1 MVSDHVLP
9 LRHSLIYRIVKN
21 AYRCV
26 GIVTFTGSET
36 KIALNSKRV
45 PSKLSSLD
53 RVVNKTL
60 SIAIGVMILVCGISS
75 LFGMLWDYLH
85 DDTTYLCLD
94 EDDMDSCESSSTNST
109 GLSIFTFATLYNN
122 FVCISMYVSLE
133 MIYLAQSY
141 FITQDLALY
150 DSSTD
155 TPAEVHSSG
164 LCADLGQVLCSLLNP
179 SLLLTNFCSPSGS
192 IHIV

>member
-1 MVSDHVLP
+1 M
-9 LRHSLIYRIVKN
+9 
-21 AYRCV
+21 
-26 GIVTFTGSET
+26 
-36 KIALNSKRV
+36 NSKRV

-60 SIAIGVMILVCGISS
+60 LIAIGAMVLICGISAV
-75 LFGMLWDYLH
+75 FGILWDYLH

-94 EDDMDSCESSSTNST
+94 ENDQDSCESSSTNST

-133 MIYLAQSY
+133 MVYLAQSY
-141 FITQDLALY
+141 FITQDLELY
-150 DSSTD
+150 DGSTN

-164 LCADLGQVLCSLLNP
+164 LCADLGQVCHATMHVSVN
-179 SLLLTNFCSPSGS
+179 
-192 IHIV
+192 H

>member
-1 MVSDHVLP
+1 MVRG
-9 LRHSLIYRIVKN
+9 LRFNLFFLSAN
-21 AYRCV
+21 ASVTVFRCV
-26 GIVTFTGSET
+26 GIVAFTGAET
-36 KIALNSKRV
+36 KVALNSKRV

-60 SIAIGVMILVCGISS
+60 AIAIGVMIFVCGLSA
-75 LFGMLWDYLH
+75 LFGMLWDFLH
-85 DDTTYLCLD
+85 DDATYLCLD
-94 EDDMDSCESSSTNST
+94 EDDQDSCESSSTNST

-141 FITQDLALY
+141 FISQDLGLY
-150 DSSTD
+150 DASTD

-164 LCADLGQVLCSLLNP
+164 LCADLGQVNMKLILSMMAICP
-179 SLLLTNFCSPSGS
+179 
-192 IHIV
+192 